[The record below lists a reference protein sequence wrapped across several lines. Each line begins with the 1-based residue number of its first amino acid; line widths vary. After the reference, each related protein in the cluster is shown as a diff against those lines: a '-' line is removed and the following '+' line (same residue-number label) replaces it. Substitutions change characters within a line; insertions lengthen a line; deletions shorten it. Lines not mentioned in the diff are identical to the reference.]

1 MSGCL
6 AAQEPPG
13 GGNLRMCVMLTGR
26 PGGGRT
32 GTRRMA
38 RADEPDVVDSA
49 AARLLT
55 RLTEQ
60 TAIRRHYAALLSQS
74 AAARV

>member
-1 MSGCL
+1 
-6 AAQEPPG
+6 
-13 GGNLRMCVMLTGR
+13 
-26 PGGGRT
+26 
-32 GTRRMA
+32 MA

-55 RLTEQ
+55 RFTEQ

-74 AAARV
+74 AAPRV

>member
-1 MSGCL
+1 
-6 AAQEPPG
+6 
-13 GGNLRMCVMLTGR
+13 
-26 PGGGRT
+26 
-32 GTRRMA
+32 MA

-60 TAIRRHYAALLSQS
+60 TAIRGITRRFCHSRPRRGS
-74 AAARV
+74 NEI